1 LKIIV
6 TFVPDLNVFEMTEL
20 IVKNDIEKKKI
31 IKADLLCNLIEW
43 RAFWSY
49 PPDSVTIE
57 NISDEMLIEKTLVHL
72 DIDDINKLFTVFPSK
87 KIKDVWKQRL
97 CTQEPYF
104 HGLNVM
110 LACLYFDIKN
120 PERYIKIQ
128 SNRHLKSLKHKADE
142 WFGKTY
148 GENF

>member
-1 LKIIV
+1 
-6 TFVPDLNVFEMTEL
+6 MTTL
-20 IVKNDIEKKKI
+20 IVKNGTAKKQTV
-31 IKADLLCNLIEW
+31 KAKLLCDLIEW
-43 RAFWSY
+43 KAFWSY

-57 NISDEMLIEKTLVHL
+57 NISDELLIEKTLVHL

-87 KIKDVWKQRL
+87 TIKDVWKTRL
-97 CTQEPYF
+97 CPQEPYY

-110 LACLYFDIKN
+110 LAYLYFDIKN
-120 PERYIKIQ
+120 PERYIKTQ
-128 SNRHLKSLKHKADE
+128 SSKHLKSLKHKADE